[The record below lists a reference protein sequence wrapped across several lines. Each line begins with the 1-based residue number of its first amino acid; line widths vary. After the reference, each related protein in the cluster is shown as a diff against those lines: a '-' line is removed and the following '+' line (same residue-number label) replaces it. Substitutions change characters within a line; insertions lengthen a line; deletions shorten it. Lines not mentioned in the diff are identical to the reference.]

1 MLSNANWRTS
11 CRRWMDWRRRCKRL
25 PQCWNARTR
34 SSCRS
39 RFGNACKT
47 RAGVSGCNSVF
58 WNYEI
63 ICGSAKRGFM
73 KRVDWFDEKTHVPV
87 IDEQV
92 QKLSTFVD
100 AMADGV
106 IDRAELE
113 KQQSSV
119 IAAMR
124 AVEAELN
131 DDQHAKITRLLVEL
145 SAYNIMRLLHELQL
159 SRREQAFNP
168 ARATS

>member
-1 MLSNANWRTS
+1 
-11 CRRWMDWRRRCKRL
+11 
-25 PQCWNARTR
+25 
-34 SSCRS
+34 
-39 RFGNACKT
+39 
-47 RAGVSGCNSVF
+47 
-58 WNYEI
+58 
-63 ICGSAKRGFM
+63 M
-73 KRVDWFDEKTHVPV
+73 KRVDWFDETTHVPV

-92 QKLSTFVD
+92 QKLSVFVD

-119 IAAMR
+119 IAAMQ

-168 ARATS
+168 ARAV

>member
-1 MLSNANWRTS
+1 
-11 CRRWMDWRRRCKRL
+11 
-25 PQCWNARTR
+25 
-34 SSCRS
+34 
-39 RFGNACKT
+39 
-47 RAGVSGCNSVF
+47 
-58 WNYEI
+58 
-63 ICGSAKRGFM
+63 M
-73 KRVDWFDEKTHVPV
+73 KRVSWFDETTHVPV

-92 QKLSTFVD
+92 QKLSVFVD

-119 IAAMR
+119 IAAMQ